1 MIVNDGKLERLHLKS
16 GEFFDGNSPNVE
28 KERGAAV
35 PVKAFIGDLIQIHH
49 SSFSFSFLPTM
60 PLQIRRQPAFGN
72 RKVMPTEEQGQGQ
85 ELIFS

>member
-28 KERGAAV
+28 KKRGVV
-35 PVKAFIGDLIQIHH
+35 PVKPFIGDLIQIHH
-49 SSFSFSFLPTM
+49 SLFFFSFLSTM